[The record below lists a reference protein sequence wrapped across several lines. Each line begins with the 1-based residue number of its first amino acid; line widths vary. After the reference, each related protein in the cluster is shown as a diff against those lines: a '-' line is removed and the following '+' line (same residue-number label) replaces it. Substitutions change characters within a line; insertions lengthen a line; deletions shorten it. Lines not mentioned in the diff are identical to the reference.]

1 MPSPSSMGSTS
12 TSAANGDS
20 REFMRPLTSRIS
32 QVLHTCCAVTGTMLL
47 TTHAAFPQVSVD
59 RERAELAEAVSAAT
73 ETLQAG
79 LSAASKYGQP
89 ISARFEIGFEEVH
102 LSVYVT
108 NKGTLSE
115 LLVDRTTGTTS
126 TPDSIEDP
134 QDLVNARAQSAAM
147 AKAKRSLSDAV
158 GRALASHPG
167 FHALSA
173 IPALKGGHPVAEVA
187 LVKGRDGKS
196 VSERLD

>member
-1 MPSPSSMGSTS
+1 
-12 TSAANGDS
+12 
-20 REFMRPLTSRIS
+20 
-32 QVLHTCCAVTGTMLL
+32 MLL
-47 TTHAAFPQVSVD
+47 TTNAAFPQVSVD

-79 LSAASKYGQP
+79 LSAAAKYGHP

-108 NKGTLSE
+108 NEGTLSE

-134 QDLVNARAQSAAM
+134 QDLANARAQSAAM
-147 AKAKRSLSDAV
+147 AKATRSLGDAV

-167 FHALSA
+167 FHALSVV
-173 IPALKGGHPVAEVA
+173 PALKGGHPVAEVA
-187 LVKGRDGKS
+187 LVKGTDWRS
-196 VSERLD
+196 VPEKLD